1 MSEMEN
7 TADHLIVIG
16 RGKLIADWP
25 VAEFTAD
32 GTALATTVKTPVDI
46 LPRLKAGIPAAHF
59 R

>member
-1 MSEMEN
+1 M
-7 TADHLIVIG
+7 IG